1 MDTKL
6 KNNKKVRVLIT
17 IIVLLLLTGV
27 NLIFFPVINDRA
39 KSETLNETDMS
50 GEKYLVNSEM
60 LETLYNGC
68 YILYYEHMKRG
79 QAASYAPRDLY
90 LVQDSDLYS
99 EGELEAFE
107 SYYSSREEIFES
119 YRSEIDYYVT
129 DGTDFAK
136 NTDHAI
142 EEVLQ
147 DNPSEIKLEELT
159 ELYAYCLVLHFDEN
173 GVMNVTVE
181 QSDDIPADVLIKN
194 MQKMEREVNLQDAM
208 VEWGADDLETIP
220 IKNFTVVYGILQS
233 SENSVLVR
241 YEGMYDS
248 TYYNRITDNAGW
260 LYVISVVVL
269 FCLSLFMTSQKIW
282 TDITDFNRKEKWY
295 TLELA
300 CVGLTCIFA
309 FYSVGICDNIYLFGN
324 NNIESLKELVFKGN
338 ENQWSG
344 FWAVAVGVLAIYT
357 CNYLSLFLVRPL
369 FSLGL
374 KEYIRQYSFFY
385 QIFPWM
391 KGVWKKFKSEV
402 NHIDFSAKSTKTIL
416 KIVIINFAILA
427 VLMCMWMFGLFGLVI
442 YSVVLFYLLR
452 KYYDKIAKDYRI
464 LMNATSRIANGDL
477 NTIIMEDIGVFEPF
491 KEELWKIRTGFKKA
505 VDEETKSQRM
515 KSELITNVSHDL
527 KTPLTAITT
536 YVELLKKED
545 ITEEERRSY
554 IETLDKK
561 SLRLKVLIEDLFEVS
576 KASSNNIT
584 LNLMDVDVVNLM
596 KQVSIEHTDK
606 YEAMGI
612 DLRWNVPEEKV
623 ILKLD
628 NQKTYRI
635 FENLFVN
642 IQKYAM
648 PNSRVYIDVEK
659 LDTKVQI
666 TMKNMSAVELNVRPE
681 ELTERFVRGDASRN
695 TEGSGLGL
703 AIAKSFTE
711 AQNGV
716 FTISVDGDLFKTVLL
731 WRTGN

>member
-1 MDTKL
+1 MAIKW
-6 KNNKKVRVLIT
+6 KNNKKIRLFIT
-17 IIVLLLLTGV
+17 IIALLLLTVV
-27 NLIFFPVINDRA
+27 NLIFFPVIND
-39 KSETLNETDMS
+39 KVKTETANLTNMS
-50 GEKYLVNSEM
+50 GEEYLVNSEM

-68 YILYYEHMKRG
+68 YILYYEHMKKG
-79 QAASYAPRDLY
+79 QVARYAPEDLY
-90 LVQDSDLYS
+90 LGQENVYA
-99 EGELEAFE
+99 EEELELFE
-107 SYYSSREEIFES
+107 SYYSSKEHIFES
-119 YRSEIDYYVT
+119 YRSEIDYYAT

-142 EEVLQ
+142 EEVLLE
-147 DNPSEIKLEELT
+147 NPAKDKMEELN
-159 ELYAYCLVLHFDEN
+159 ELYAYCLVLSFDEN
-173 GVMNVTVE
+173 GVMNFSVE
-181 QSDDIPADVLIKN
+181 QSDDMPVDVLIKN
-194 MQKMEREVNLQDAM
+194 MQKIECEVNLQDAL
-208 VEWGADDLETIP
+208 VEWGVEDLETTP
-220 IKNFTVVYGILQS
+220 IKDFTVVYGILKGT
-233 SENSVLVR
+233 ENSILIS
-241 YEGMYDS
+241 YERMYDS
-248 TYYNRITDNAGW
+248 TYYNRITNNAGW
-260 LYVISVVVL
+260 LYAISIVIL
-269 FCLSLFMTSQKIW
+269 FCLSLFMTSPKLW
-282 TDITDFNRKEKWY
+282 SDITDFKRNEKWY
-295 TLELA
+295 TLEIA
-300 CVGLTCIFA
+300 CIGLICIGA
-309 FYSVGICDNIYLFGN
+309 FYSVGLCDNIYLFGYD
-324 NNIESLKELVFKGN
+324 NIESLTGLILGGSKE
-338 ENQWSG
+338 QWSV
-344 FWAVAVGVLAIYT
+344 FWAVAVSVFLIYV
-357 CNYLSLFLVRPL
+357 CIYVSIFLVRPL

-374 KEYIRQYSFFY
+374 REYIRQYSFFY

-391 KGVWKKFKSEV
+391 KKTWKNFKDEV
-402 NHIDFSAKSTKTIL
+402 NHIDFSQKSTKTIL
-416 KIVIINFAILA
+416 KIVIVNFGILA
-427 VLMCMWMFGLFGLVI
+427 VLMCMWMFGIIGLVV
-442 YSVVLFYLLR
+442 YSMVLFFLLR

-477 NTIIMEDIGVFEPF
+477 NTIITEDIGVFEPL
-491 KEELWKIRTGFKKA
+491 KEELFKIRTGFKKA

-576 KASSNNIT
+576 KANSNNIT
-584 LNLMDVDVVNLM
+584 VDLIDVDVVNLM

-612 DLRWNVPEEKV
+612 ELRWNLPEEKV

-628 NQKTYRI
+628 NQKTYRV

-648 PNSRVYIDVEK
+648 PNSRVYIDVNK
-659 LDTKVQI
+659 TADKVQI
-666 TMKNMSAVELNVRPE
+666 TLKNMSAVELNVRPE

-711 AQNGV
+711 AQNGTFEV
-716 FTISVDGDLFKTVLL
+716 AVDGDLFKTVLIFEI
-731 WRTGN
+731 